1 MSKIIT
7 KCNNN
12 FSKNHLQFYYESYFQ
27 LKKKKECQQQKGH
40 KITIFKYFATQLF
53 IKREVIYIYLK
64 AKA

>member
-12 FSKNHLQFYYESYFQ
+12 FSKNHLQFYYETYFQ

-40 KITIFKYFATQLF
+40 KLLF
-53 IKREVIYIYLK
+53 SNTLQHNYLSKEKSSIYI
-64 AKA
+64 